1 MKKIH
6 CTWVTILLVAVGL
19 VISNCDNKKET
30 TSTSPSKP
38 MTASDKKAIVKKWEA
53 TPSGIKYNHW
63 KTSTAGKKVFAST
76 AKIRKSINEYTNL
89 EAVVTSLSLPPGSML
104 GFGLMIRIHD
114 EDYILAVG
122 PEKSIS
128 NSNIA
133 NEFTYLHRLKV
144 NDKIMIRSHFV
155 SHAPKYSYPII
166 AGDCV
171 ELNGKTIYKRIVRKG
186 GC

>member
-1 MKKIH
+1 
-6 CTWVTILLVAVGL
+6 
-19 VISNCDNKKET
+19 
-30 TSTSPSKP
+30 
-38 MTASDKKAIVKKWEA
+38 
-53 TPSGIKYNHW
+53 
-63 KTSTAGKKVFAST
+63 
-76 AKIRKSINEYTNL
+76 
-89 EAVVTSLSLPPGSML
+89 ML

-114 EDYILAVG
+114 EDYILAFG

-133 NEFTYLHRLKV
+133 NEFTYLHQLKV